1 MSLTALTDAV
11 LDEPVLAQAMADAK
25 GGALPA
31 LDLTGPAG
39 LRPFVLACLAQR

>member
-1 MSLTALTDAV
+1 MRASRRETVSLTALTDAV

-31 LDLTGPAG
+31 ST
-39 LRPFVLACLAQR
+39 